1 MANATQT
8 KMDWNDA
15 IKKEARGTD
24 DIDLGEIQ
32 EVRTTYVR
40 TKKGL
45 ISKHDYYLPKYL
57 VEGYDG
63 DKVHFR
69 VTQDDADRLF
79 TSKNGTPPSDE
90 EYRTTYRDENP
101 LKDTLPSD
109 IETRIPVMGEKL
121 DVTKTETER
130 EAKIV
135 KEPITETKTVEVP
148 VTHEELVVEK
158 HDVTGDSHQRQQIPS
173 DGPVTSE
180 EEIRVPLKEE
190 HIKVTKEPYVKEEVS
205 VKKKPVTKTEQV
217 TDEVRSEKVKVSG
230 DSTA

>member
-1 MANATQT
+1 MSTDTAQS

-24 DIDLGEIQ
+24 DIDLGEVQ
-32 EVRTTYVR
+32 EVGTTYVR

-45 ISKHDYYLPKYL
+45 INKHDYYLPKYL

-63 DKVHFR
+63 DKVYFR
-69 VTQDDADRLF
+69 ITQDDADRLF
-79 TSKNGTPPSDE
+79 TNKNDTPPSDE
-90 EYRTTYRDENP
+90 EYRTTYRDENL

-109 IETRIPVMGEKL
+109 IETRIPVMGERL
-121 DVTKTETER
+121 DVTITETQG

-135 KEPITETKTVEVP
+135 KEPVTETKTVEVP

-158 HDVTGDSHQRQQIPS
+158 HDVTGDSRQQQTPS
-173 DGPVTSE
+173 EGPVTSE
-180 EEIRVPLKEE
+180 EEIRIPLREE
-190 HIKVTKEPYVKEEVS
+190 HVKVIKEPYVKEEVS
-205 VKKKPVTKTEQV
+205 VKKKPVTETRQV
-217 TDEVRSEKVKVSG
+217 TDEVRSEKVRG

>member
-1 MANATQT
+1 MTNTAQS

-24 DIDLGEIQ
+24 DVDLGEVQ
-32 EVRTTYVR
+32 EVGTTYVR

-45 ISKHDYYLPKYL
+45 INKHDYYLPKYL

-63 DKVHFR
+63 DKVYFR
-69 VTQDDADRLF
+69 ITQDDADRLF
-79 TSKNGTPPSDE
+79 TKENDTPPSDE

-101 LKDTLPSD
+101 LKDALPSD
-109 IETRIPVMGEKL
+109 IETRIPVMGERL
-121 DVTKTETER
+121 DVSKTETEG

-135 KEPITETKTVEVP
+135 KEPVTETKTVEVP
-148 VTHEELVVEK
+148 VTHEELVIEK
-158 HDVTGDSHQRQQIPS
+158 HDVTGDSRQQQTSS

-180 EEIRVPLKEE
+180 EEIKIPLKKE
-190 HIKVTKEPYVKEEVS
+190 HVKVTKEPHIKEEVS
-205 VKKKPVTKTEQV
+205 VKKKPVTETRQV

>member
-1 MANATQT
+1 MTNLAQS

-15 IKKEARGTD
+15 IKKEVRGTD
-24 DIDLGEIQ
+24 DIDLGEVQ
-32 EVRTTYVR
+32 EVGTTYVR

-63 DKVHFR
+63 DKVYFKI
-69 VTQDDADRLF
+69 TQDDADRLF
-79 TSKNGTPPSDE
+79 TNKNDTPPSDE

-121 DVTKTETER
+121 DVSKTETEG

-135 KEPITETKTVEVP
+135 KEPVTETKTVEVP

-158 HDVTGDSHQRQQIPS
+158 HDVTGDSHQQQTPS

-180 EEIRVPLKEE
+180 EEIRIPLKEE
-190 HIKVTKEPYVKEEVS
+190 HVKVTKEPDVKEEVS
-205 VKKKPVTKTEQV
+205 VKKKPVTETRQV

>member
-1 MANATQT
+1 MTNLAQG
-8 KMDWNDA
+8 KMDWNDT

-24 DIDLGEIQ
+24 DIDLGEVQ
-32 EVRTTYVR
+32 EVGTTYVR

-45 ISKHDYYLPKYL
+45 INKHDYYLPKYL

-63 DKVHFR
+63 DKVYFKI
-69 VTQDDADRLF
+69 TQDDADRLF
-79 TSKNGTPPSDE
+79 TNKNDTPPSDE

-109 IETRIPVMGEKL
+109 IETRIPVMGERL
-121 DVTKTETER
+121 DVSKTETEG

-135 KEPITETKTVEVP
+135 KEPVTETKTVEVP

-158 HDVTGDSHQRQQIPS
+158 HDVTGDSPQQQTPS
-173 DGPVTSE
+173 DEPVTSE
-180 EEIRVPLKEE
+180 EEIRIPLNDE
-190 HIKVTKEPYVKEEVS
+190 HVKVTKEPYVKEEVS
-205 VKKKPVTKTEQV
+205 VKKKPVTETRQV

>member
-1 MANATQT
+1 MTNLAQS

-24 DIDLGEIQ
+24 DIDLGEVQ
-32 EVRTTYVR
+32 EVGTTYVR

-45 ISKHDYYLPKYL
+45 INKHDYYLPKYL

-63 DKVHFR
+63 DKVYFKI
-69 VTQDDADRLF
+69 TQDDADRLF
-79 TSKNGTPPSDE
+79 TNKNDTPPSDE

-121 DVTKTETER
+121 DISKTETEG

-135 KEPITETKTVEVP
+135 KEPVTETKTVEVP

-158 HDVTGDSHQRQQIPS
+158 HDVTGDSSQQQTPS
-173 DGPVTSE
+173 DEPVTSE
-180 EEIRVPLKEE
+180 EEIRIPLKDE
-190 HIKVTKEPYVKEEVS
+190 HVKVTKEPYVKEEVS
-205 VKKKPVTKTEQV
+205 VKKKPVTETRQV
-217 TDEVRSEKVKVSG
+217 TDEVRSEKVKVRG

>member
-1 MANATQT
+1 MTNSVQN

-24 DIDLGEIQ
+24 DIDLGEVQ
-32 EVRTTYVR
+32 EVGATYVH

-69 VTQDDADRLF
+69 ITQDDADRLF
-79 TSKNGTPPSDE
+79 TNENNTPPSDE
-90 EYRTTYRDENP
+90 EYRANYRDKNP

-121 DVTKTETER
+121 DVTKTETEG
-130 EAKIV
+130 EARIV
-135 KEPITETKTVEVP
+135 KEPVTETKTVEVP

-158 HDVTGDSHQRQQIPS
+158 HDVTGDSHQQQTPR

-180 EEIRVPLKEE
+180 EEIRIPLKEE
-190 HIKVTKEPYVKEEVS
+190 HVKVTKEPYVKEEVS
-205 VKKKPVTKTEQV
+205 VKKKPVTETRQV
-217 TDEVRSEKVKVSG
+217 TDEVRSEKIKVSG

>member
-1 MANATQT
+1 MTNPAQS

-24 DIDLGEIQ
+24 DIDLGEVQ
-32 EVRTTYVR
+32 EVGATYVR

-45 ISKHDYYLPKYL
+45 INKHDYYLPKYL
-57 VEGYDG
+57 VEGSDG
-63 DKVHFR
+63 DKVHFKI
-69 VTQDDADRLF
+69 TQDDADRLF
-79 TSKNGTPPSDE
+79 TNKNDTPPSDE

-121 DVTKTETER
+121 NVSKTETEG

-135 KEPITETKTVEVP
+135 KEPVTEMKTVEVP

-158 HDVTGDSHQRQQIPS
+158 HDVTRDSHQQQTPS

-180 EEIRVPLKEE
+180 EEIESTTKRGARQSNKRTVRKGRGIGKE
-190 HIKVTKEPYVKEEVS
+190 
-205 VKKKPVTKTEQV
+205 KTGN
-217 TDEVRSEKVKVSG
+217 RN
-230 DSTA
+230 